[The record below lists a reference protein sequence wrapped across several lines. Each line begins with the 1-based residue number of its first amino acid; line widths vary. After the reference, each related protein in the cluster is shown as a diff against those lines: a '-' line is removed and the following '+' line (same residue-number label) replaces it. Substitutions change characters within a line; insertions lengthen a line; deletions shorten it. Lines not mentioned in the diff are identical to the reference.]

1 MQTSPEG
8 RAYIERKEGL
18 RLHAYQDIVG
28 VWTIGYGHTGPEV
41 GPGVVWT
48 KEQCDDALSRR
59 LADEFEPAVEEVCGD
74 VPTTQGQ
81 FDAMV
86 SLAYNIG
93 VGGFERS
100 EVAKLH
106 RQHAYEQAADA
117 FEHWDHV
124 NGRVNEALHQR
135 RVEEGQMYMDASPAR
150 PFLEADEPGKA
161 PVAAGPYSTPDGVMY
176 TPMGSDPIGH
186 QKILPPALA
195 TGLVGP
201 ALWWARVKHG
211 FDLPVDLAYGFVS
224 AIVTLLVWLVPH
236 GRK

>member
-18 RLHAYQDIVG
+18 RLHAYQDIAG

-48 KEQCDDALSRR
+48 KEQCDEALTVR
-59 LADEFEPAVEEVCGD
+59 LGGEFEPAVNAVCGD

-93 VGGFERS
+93 APGFSRS

-106 RQHAYEQAADA
+106 RQHSYDRAADA

-150 PFLEADEPGKA
+150 YGYGEPDRT
-161 PVAAGPYSTPDGVMY
+161 PVLSAEPYM

-186 QKILPPALA
+186 QKSVAVGATTMLA
-195 TGLVGP
+195 VPLH
-201 ALWWARVKHG
+201 WWTRTRYGIEMPVEVAMSLLG
-211 FDLPVDLAYGFVS
+211 FIG
-224 AIVTLLVWLVPH
+224 TMLVWLVPH

>member
-18 RLHAYQDIVG
+18 RLHAYQDIAG

-48 KEQCDDALSRR
+48 KEQCDDALSDDWPMSLSQQLARCAEMSLRR
-59 LADEFEPAVEEVCGD
+59 RANSMPWF
-74 VPTTQGQ
+74 
-81 FDAMV
+81 

-93 VGGFERS
+93 VAGFERS

-106 RQHAYEQAADA
+106 RQHAYDRAADA

-150 PFLEADEPGKA
+150 APAADDEPSY
-161 PVAAGPYSTPDGVMY
+161 PAGTIL
-176 TPMGSDPIGH
+176 TPMGSDPIGQ
-186 QKILPPALA
+186 QKSVAVGATTTLA
-195 TGLVGP
+195 VPLH
-201 ALWWARVKHG
+201 WWTRTRYGIEMPVEVAMSLLG
-211 FDLPVDLAYGFVS
+211 FIG
-224 AIVTLLVWLVPH
+224 TMLVWLVPH